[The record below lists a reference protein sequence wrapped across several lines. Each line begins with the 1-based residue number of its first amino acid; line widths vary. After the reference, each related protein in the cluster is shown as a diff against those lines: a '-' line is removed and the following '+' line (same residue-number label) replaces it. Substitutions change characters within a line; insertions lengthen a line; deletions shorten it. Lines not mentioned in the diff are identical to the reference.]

1 MLSVCIV
8 YIHIY
13 AFDPE
18 RPSSELLV
26 APPSRSLITQKKTF
40 EMISPQKSSFHTFP
54 VILHILKP
62 RVCIENN
69 YTFGT
74 WWFSNTYR
82 GSVRVH
88 LQFCPPSKLEM
99 DLDWPVILIDLG
111 VLNQTNEETYLE
123 IENKYI

>member
-1 MLSVCIV
+1 MLSVCTV

-54 VILHILKP
+54 VILHIFKP
-62 RVCIENN
+62 RVCMKNN
-69 YTFGT
+69 YTLV
-74 WWFSNTYR
+74 TY
-82 GSVRVH
+82 
-88 LQFCPPSKLEM
+88 
-99 DLDWPVILIDLG
+99 VININD
-111 VLNQTNEETYLE
+111 
-123 IENKYI
+123 KF